1 MWKQYYFF
9 KAKEITKFALGKLR
23 SPYKFTLSILTT
35 PHMDLLVVFSMVL
48 IIQKDLNHIFGFSRS
63 FVVPILPNAFHWCS
77 ICILY
82 VHIYLWSKVVCLFCF
97 VPMRST
103 EVGCF
108 RLHTS
113 YVWKALKERG
123 AWVWFHGVWTCN
135 VEVF

>member
-1 MWKQYYFF
+1 
-9 KAKEITKFALGKLR
+9 
-23 SPYKFTLSILTT
+23 
-35 PHMDLLVVFSMVL
+35 
-48 IIQKDLNHIFGFSRS
+48 
-63 FVVPILPNAFHWCS
+63 
-77 ICILY
+77 
-82 VHIYLWSKVVCLFCF
+82 LFCF